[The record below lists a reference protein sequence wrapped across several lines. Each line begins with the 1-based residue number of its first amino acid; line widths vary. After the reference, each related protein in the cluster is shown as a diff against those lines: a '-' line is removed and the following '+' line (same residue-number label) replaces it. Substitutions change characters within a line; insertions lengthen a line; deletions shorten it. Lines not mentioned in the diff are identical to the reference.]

1 MMEVR
6 KSGVLW
12 TLTLLIILF
21 ALCPE
26 IGKAQYGRPVADAG
40 LPRYAA
46 QDPVVLDGTGSY
58 DPDNSGTLSYTWQ
71 QISGPSVIII
81 DSNTA
86 TPSIGG
92 YFTVPGRGGI
102 PRLGG
107 FTQTDEIQ
115 VCEFELVI
123 SDGEFTSLPD
133 IVQVNI
139 VPDFGDITLEQQNP
153 PFDPNKPTVF
163 YFSGGRCEI
172 GYANEEPWGYADW
185 FDKAN
190 IINFP
195 QGYEPDITY
204 ESYRTFYHMGDM
216 IIVFLSSVAPVYYQP
231 IQTIGWSA
239 GEQPAMD
246 AAIRINRVYKD
257 SRYAINHVTRLD
269 APCRWMAVGDVWR
282 PSDAYIEALEL
293 FLGSSV
299 DGEQC
304 WCDTY
309 AQVAGEDIARGGIH
323 VDLGGI
329 GHPQVRDWY
338 RASITNPQANAFNNG
353 IIGGAYWSVVGPGK
367 NLQPSQDV
375 DYRFRLIDDIMHLA
389 AEETYP
395 ARLPEPVTLVG
406 PEDGAFVDPNGA
418 VFSCEVSENAVG
430 YQLLFG
436 TDPYRVMDY
445 HVVSDTTSPPTEI
458 ITSFPYE
465 QTWWTVR
472 VYDAFGSTIYA
483 DPHCINASFPTY
495 AKYSGGTGE
504 PNNPYQI
511 ATAED
516 LMLLGES
523 PDDYDKHFIMI
534 DDIDLHPHHPS
545 DVFDRAVIAPDTN
558 DIEPGFQGISFR
570 GVFDG
575 DGHTISNLTIK
586 GESYLGLFGLLKSGS
601 KVRDLGIVN
610 VNVNGSGEQIGGLVG
625 LNAGSIAASYSTGV
639 VLGYENVGGL
649 VGHNYYHHYSEGS
662 ITTSYSYAA
671 VTGNDDVGGLVGDNT
686 GSITASCSTGV
697 VRGNE
702 NVGGLVGENWGQPR
716 MFQGRITTSYSTS
729 KAKGT
734 QGVGGLVGNNS
745 WGSISTSYSA
755 GSVSGESGVGGLVG
769 HGVGLSGNP
778 VEGMTSESFWDVEAS
793 GQSSSAGGTGKTTT
807 EMQTARTFLEA
818 GWDFVDETENGI
830 EDIWWIDEGQDY
842 PKLWWELIPEN

>member
-1 MMEVR
+1 MIVF
-6 KSGVLW
+6 VLGLNCFW
-12 TLTLLIILF
+12 D
-21 ALCPE
+21 
-26 IGKAQYGRPVADAG
+26 AQVCGE
-40 LPRYAA
+40 
-46 QDPVVLDGTGSY
+46 Y
-58 DPDNSGTLSYTWQ
+58 D
-71 QISGPSVIII
+71 
-81 DSNTA
+81 NT
-86 TPSIGG
+86 IGG
-92 YFTVPGRGGI
+92 TPKTTAEMQTASTFLEAGWDFVGETDNGTEDIWKIVEGLDY
-102 PRLGG
+102 PRLSW
-107 FTQTDEIQ
+107 E
-115 VCEFELVI
+115 
-123 SDGEFTSLPD
+123 
-133 IVQVNI
+133 
-139 VPDFGDITLEQQNP
+139 
-153 PFDPNKPTVF
+153 
-163 YFSGGRCEI
+163 
-172 GYANEEPWGYADW
+172 
-185 FDKAN
+185 
-190 IINFP
+190 
-195 QGYEPDITY
+195 
-204 ESYRTFYHMGDM
+204 
-216 IIVFLSSVAPVYYQP
+216 
-231 IQTIGWSA
+231 
-239 GEQPAMD
+239 
-246 AAIRINRVYKD
+246 
-257 SRYAINHVTRLD
+257 
-269 APCRWMAVGDVWR
+269 
-282 PSDAYIEALEL
+282 
-293 FLGSSV
+293 
-299 DGEQC
+299 
-304 WCDTY
+304 
-309 AQVAGEDIARGGIH
+309 
-323 VDLGGI
+323 
-329 GHPQVRDWY
+329 
-338 RASITNPQANAFNNG
+338 
-353 IIGGAYWSVVGPGK
+353 
-367 NLQPSQDV
+367 
-375 DYRFRLIDDIMHLA
+375 
-389 AEETYP
+389 
-395 ARLPEPVTLVG
+395 
-406 PEDGAFVDPNGA
+406 
-418 VFSCEVSENAVG
+418 
-430 YQLLFG
+430 
-436 TDPYRVMDY
+436 
-445 HVVSDTTSPPTEI
+445 
-458 ITSFPYE
+458 
-465 QTWWTVR
+465 
-472 VYDAFGSTIYA
+472 
-483 DPHCINASFPTY
+483 
-495 AKYSGGTGE
+495 KYSGGTGD
-504 PNNPYQI
+504 PNNPYKI

-523 PDDYDKHFIMI
+523 PEDYDKHFIMI
-534 DDIDLHPHHPS
+534 DDIDLHPHQPS
-545 DVFDRAVIAPDTN
+545 GIFDRAVIAPDTN

-575 DGHTISNLTIK
+575 DGHTISNLTIEGK
-586 GESYLGLFGLLKSGS
+586 SYLGLFGLLKSGS